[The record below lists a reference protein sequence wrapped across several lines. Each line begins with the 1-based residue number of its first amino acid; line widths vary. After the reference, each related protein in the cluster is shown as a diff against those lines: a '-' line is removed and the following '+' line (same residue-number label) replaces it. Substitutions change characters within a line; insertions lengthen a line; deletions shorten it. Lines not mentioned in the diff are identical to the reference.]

1 MNSISEV
8 EIMKKILTVCLVLL
22 LAAGFAF
29 ANGAAEDNYPSKNIN
44 MTVPYGAGG
53 TTDLTARA
61 LANAMGRELGV
72 TINVVNTPGAG
83 GSAGSLNVQN
93 APVDGYTMLANGM
106 LAFCTMPI
114 NGYTDKTF
122 RDWDIWIAT
131 YAPNV
136 IVVPKNSPFNTIQD
150 LIEAIRKNPGQI
162 TAGTAGIGS
171 GGHFGAEV
179 IKAIAGADYKH
190 IQYAGGGPAFTATL
204 SGEVNFCP
212 QLLAEYKDAIIGG
225 QVKALCTLS
234 DEDIELAPG
243 VVIPSIKNAYPEAEK
258 YLPMGEVTGIL
269 IPKGLPEADLQKLDK
284 AFEVAVKDQA
294 FLDFCAL
301 KSFTV
306 NPMGREESQKFLESF
321 ASKACYILYDAGAA
335 KLNPADFGIE
345 R

>member
-1 MNSISEV
+1 
-8 EIMKKILTVCLVLL
+8 MKKILTICMVML
-22 LAAGFAF
+22 LATACIFAQ
-29 ANGAAEDNYPSKNIN
+29 AQAEANYPNKNIN

-61 LANAMGRELGV
+61 LANAMGQELGV
-72 TINVVNTPGAG
+72 TVNVTNTPGAG

-122 RDWDIWIAT
+122 REWDIWIAT

-150 LIEAIRKNPGQI
+150 LIEAIRKNPGQV
-162 TAGTAGIGS
+162 TAGTAGVGS

-190 IQYAGGGPAFTATL
+190 VQYAGGGPAFTATL
-204 SGEVNFCP
+204 AGEVQWCP
-212 QLLAEYKDAIIGG
+212 QLLAEYKDAIISGD
-225 QVKALCTLS
+225 VKALCTLA
-234 DEDIELAPG
+234 EEAIEIAPG
-243 VVIPSIKNAYPEAEK
+243 VVIPSIKEAYPEAAK

-269 IPKGLPEADLQKLDK
+269 LPKGLSEASLAKLDK
-284 AFEVAVKDQA
+284 AFDVAVKDQA

-306 NPMGREESQKFLESF
+306 NPMGRAESQAFLETF
-321 ASKACYILYDAGAA
+321 ASKICYVLYDAGAA
-335 KLNPADFGIE
+335 AIDPATFGIN